1 MKYLNGRLR
10 NEHDATLCVSSY
22 TEKRNLTVEEYVPIV
37 ALVVL
42 MVSFLL
48 DGLLN

>member
-1 MKYLNGRLR
+1 MKYLNGQFR
-10 NEHDATLCVSSY
+10 NEHDATLCVTAY
-22 TEKRNLTVEEYVPIV
+22 TEKRNMTVEEYVPVV

-42 MVSFLL
+42 MLSFLL